1 MTWKEESL
9 VTLMLFR
16 GFAFARE
23 FFYFYVATAFDVE
36 LGYTE
41 MTLIRVILSW
51 LVGLV
56 CVLVVPGFIHVTR
69 HESATTVAAA
79 NLAMKLIGSAF
90 IVVGILR
97 LNHKL

>member
-1 MTWKEESL
+1 
-9 VTLMLFR
+9 MLFR

-79 NLAMKLIGSAF
+79 NLAMKIIGSAF